1 MPFSLRSAPKTATRA
16 DREDTKISCLATIR
30 FMNVCRSY
38 LRPYSQHEP
47 APMEL
52 PIVRFNRKPSDFSKT
67 LKERV
72 DAYFKENGLSRQGDW
87 RMYAKTVLMLGLFFT
102 PWAFIAF
109 GGTGGGWQFWV
120 AEIVMGFGLAGIG
133 LNVMHDAN
141 HGSFSKHKWVN
152 QTVSYVLDL
161 VGGSS
166 ALWRIQHN
174 VLHHSFT
181 NIEGLDEDI
190 DTPGI
195 LRFTPN
201 RPLKK
206 IHKLQFI
213 YAWGFYSIM
222 TLFWMTAKD
231 WLALARYR
239 KKGLVKSSGSSVGQL
254 TRDLIISKVAVLRL
268 HHGLAGAL
276 QRPPVLEN
284 HRGLDGHAR
293 RDRTHLGF
301 HLPACSR
308 VGRLAICPRGKRRKH
323 GRRQPLT
330 PTQIHRKLW
339 HTIAPVHVDV
349 WWFES
354 SNRAPLV
361 SASLPH
367 SLQRFG
373 THRAQDS
380 RRIWASLSLIHHIC
394 WRTRLAHQDAL
405 EARTR
410 RAVGII
416 PHGLFGFRA

>member
-1 MPFSLRSAPKTATRA
+1 
-16 DREDTKISCLATIR
+16 
-30 FMNVCRSY
+30 
-38 LRPYSQHEP
+38 
-47 APMEL
+47 
-52 PIVRFNRKPSDFSKT
+52 
-67 LKERV
+67 
-72 DAYFKENGLSRQGDW
+72 
-87 RMYAKTVLMLGLFFT
+87 MYAKTVVMLGLFFT
-102 PWAFIAF
+102 PWALIAF
-109 GGTGGGWQFWV
+109 GGVGGGWQFWV

-254 TRDLIISKVAVLRL
+254 TRDLIISKVLYFGYIMVLPALFSGLPFWKIILGWMVMHAVTGLILASIFQPAHVLEDLQFAQGEKGASMEDDNLSHQLKSTANFGTRSRL
-268 HHGLAGAL
+268 FTWMCGGLNHQIEHHLFPQVCHIHFSDLAPIVRKTAEEFGLPYRSSTTFAGAL
-276 QRPPVLEN
+276 AL
-284 HRGLDGHAR
+284 HTKMLWK
-293 RDRTHLGF
+293 LG
-301 HLPACSR
+301 R
-308 VGRLAICPRGKRRKH
+308 E
-323 GRRQPLT
+323 
-330 PTQIHRKLW
+330 
-339 HTIAPVHVDV
+339 
-349 WWFES
+349 ES
-354 SNRAPLV
+354 
-361 SASLPH
+361 
-367 SLQRFG
+367 
-373 THRAQDS
+373 
-380 RRIWASLSLIHHIC
+380 WA
-394 WRTRLAHQDAL
+394 
-405 EARTR
+405 
-410 RAVGII
+410 
-416 PHGLFGFRA
+416 

>member
-1 MPFSLRSAPKTATRA
+1 
-16 DREDTKISCLATIR
+16 
-30 FMNVCRSY
+30 MNVCRSY

-109 GGTGGGWQFWV
+109 GGTGAGWQFWV

-254 TRDLIISKVAVLRL
+254 TRDLIISKVLYFGYIMVLPALFSGLPFWKIILGWMVMHAVTGLILASIFQPAHVLEDLQFAQGEKGASMEDDNLSHQLKSTANFGTRSRL
-268 HHGLAGAL
+268 FTWMCGGLNHQIEHHLFPQVCHIHFSDLAPIVRKTAEEFGLPYRSSTTFAGAL
-276 QRPPVLEN
+276 AL
-284 HRGLDGHAR
+284 HTKMLWK
-293 RDRTHLGF
+293 LG
-301 HLPACSR
+301 R
-308 VGRLAICPRGKRRKH
+308 EE
-323 GRRQPLT
+323 Q
-330 PTQIHRKLW
+330 
-339 HTIAPVHVDV
+339 
-349 WWFES
+349 
-354 SNRAPLV
+354 
-361 SASLPH
+361 
-367 SLQRFG
+367 
-373 THRAQDS
+373 
-380 RRIWASLSLIHHIC
+380 WA
-394 WRTRLAHQDAL
+394 
-405 EARTR
+405 
-410 RAVGII
+410 
-416 PHGLFGFRA
+416 

>member
-109 GGTGGGWQFWV
+109 GGIGGGWQFWV

-254 TRDLIISKVAVLRL
+254 TRDLIISKLLYFGYIMVLPALFSGLPFWKITVGWMVMHAVTGLILASIFQPAHVLEDLQFSQGEKGASMEDDNLSHQLKSTANFGTRSRL
-268 HHGLAGAL
+268 FTWMCGGLNHQIEHHLFPQVCHIHFSDLAPIVRKTAEEFGLPYRSSTTFAGAL
-276 QRPPVLEN
+276 AL
-284 HRGLDGHAR
+284 HTKMLWK
-293 RDRTHLGF
+293 LG
-301 HLPACSR
+301 R
-308 VGRLAICPRGKRRKH
+308 EE
-323 GRRQPLT
+323 Q
-330 PTQIHRKLW
+330 
-339 HTIAPVHVDV
+339 
-349 WWFES
+349 
-354 SNRAPLV
+354 
-361 SASLPH
+361 
-367 SLQRFG
+367 
-373 THRAQDS
+373 
-380 RRIWASLSLIHHIC
+380 WA
-394 WRTRLAHQDAL
+394 
-405 EARTR
+405 
-410 RAVGII
+410 
-416 PHGLFGFRA
+416 

>member
-1 MPFSLRSAPKTATRA
+1 MRSAPKTATRA

-30 FMNVCRSY
+30 FVNVCRSY
-38 LRPYSQHEP
+38 LRPYSQPEP

-109 GGTGGGWQFWV
+109 GGTGAGWQFWV

-239 KKGLVKSSGSSVGQL
+239 KKGLVKSSGNSVGQL
-254 TRDLIISKVAVLRL
+254 TRDLIISKLLYFGYIMVLPALFSGLPFWKIIVSWMVMHAVTGLILASIFQPAHVLEDLQFAQGEKGASMEDDNLSHQLKSTANFGTRSRL
-268 HHGLAGAL
+268 FTWMCGGLNHQIEHHLFPQVCHIHFSDLAPIVRKTAEEFGLPYRSSTTFAGAL
-276 QRPPVLEN
+276 AL
-284 HRGLDGHAR
+284 HTKMLWK
-293 RDRTHLGF
+293 LG
-301 HLPACSR
+301 R
-308 VGRLAICPRGKRRKH
+308 EE
-323 GRRQPLT
+323 Q
-330 PTQIHRKLW
+330 
-339 HTIAPVHVDV
+339 
-349 WWFES
+349 
-354 SNRAPLV
+354 
-361 SASLPH
+361 
-367 SLQRFG
+367 
-373 THRAQDS
+373 
-380 RRIWASLSLIHHIC
+380 WA
-394 WRTRLAHQDAL
+394 
-405 EARTR
+405 
-410 RAVGII
+410 
-416 PHGLFGFRA
+416 

>member
-1 MPFSLRSAPKTATRA
+1 
-16 DREDTKISCLATIR
+16 
-30 FMNVCRSY
+30 MNVCRSY

-254 TRDLIISKVAVLRL
+254 TRDLIISKLLYFGYIMVLPALFSGLPFWKIIVGWMVMHAVTGLILASIFQPAHVLEDLQFSQGEKGASMEDDNLSHQLKSTANFGTRSRL
-268 HHGLAGAL
+268 FTWMCGGLNHQIEHHLFPQVCHIHFSDLAPIVRKTAEEFGLPYRSSTTFAGAL
-276 QRPPVLEN
+276 AL
-284 HRGLDGHAR
+284 HTKMLWK
-293 RDRTHLGF
+293 LG
-301 HLPACSR
+301 R
-308 VGRLAICPRGKRRKH
+308 EE
-323 GRRQPLT
+323 Q
-330 PTQIHRKLW
+330 
-339 HTIAPVHVDV
+339 
-349 WWFES
+349 
-354 SNRAPLV
+354 
-361 SASLPH
+361 
-367 SLQRFG
+367 
-373 THRAQDS
+373 
-380 RRIWASLSLIHHIC
+380 WA
-394 WRTRLAHQDAL
+394 
-405 EARTR
+405 
-410 RAVGII
+410 
-416 PHGLFGFRA
+416 

>member
-1 MPFSLRSAPKTATRA
+1 
-16 DREDTKISCLATIR
+16 
-30 FMNVCRSY
+30 MNVCRSY

-109 GGTGGGWQFWV
+109 GGIGGGWQFWV

-254 TRDLIISKVAVLRL
+254 TRDLIISKLLYFGYIMVLPALFSGLPFWKITVGWMVMHAVTGLILASIFQPAHVLEDLQFSQGKKGASMEDDNLSHQLKSTANFGTRSRL
-268 HHGLAGAL
+268 FTWMCGGLNHQIEHHLFPQVCHIHFSDLAPIVRKTAEEFGLPYRSSTTFAGAL
-276 QRPPVLEN
+276 AL
-284 HRGLDGHAR
+284 HTKMLWK
-293 RDRTHLGF
+293 LG
-301 HLPACSR
+301 R
-308 VGRLAICPRGKRRKH
+308 EE
-323 GRRQPLT
+323 Q
-330 PTQIHRKLW
+330 
-339 HTIAPVHVDV
+339 
-349 WWFES
+349 
-354 SNRAPLV
+354 
-361 SASLPH
+361 
-367 SLQRFG
+367 
-373 THRAQDS
+373 
-380 RRIWASLSLIHHIC
+380 WA
-394 WRTRLAHQDAL
+394 
-405 EARTR
+405 
-410 RAVGII
+410 
-416 PHGLFGFRA
+416 

>member
-1 MPFSLRSAPKTATRA
+1 MRSAPKTVTRT
-16 DREDTKISCLATIR
+16 DREDTKISCSATTR
-30 FMNVCRSY
+30 YANVCRSY

-72 DAYFKENGLSRQGDW
+72 DTYFKENGLSRQGDW

-109 GGTGGGWQFWV
+109 GGTGAGWQFWV

-239 KKGLVKSSGSSVGQL
+239 KKGLVKSSGNSVGQL
-254 TRDLIISKVAVLRL
+254 TRDLIISKLLYFGYIMVLPALFSGLPIWKIIVGWMVMHAVTGLILASIFQPAHVLEDLQFAQGEKGASMEDDNLSHQLKSTANFGTRSRL
-268 HHGLAGAL
+268 FTWMCGGLNHQIEHHLFPQVCHIHFSDLAPIVRKTAEEFGLPYRSSTTFAGAL
-276 QRPPVLEN
+276 AL
-284 HRGLDGHAR
+284 HTKMLWK
-293 RDRTHLGF
+293 LG
-301 HLPACSR
+301 R
-308 VGRLAICPRGKRRKH
+308 EE
-323 GRRQPLT
+323 Q
-330 PTQIHRKLW
+330 
-339 HTIAPVHVDV
+339 
-349 WWFES
+349 
-354 SNRAPLV
+354 
-361 SASLPH
+361 
-367 SLQRFG
+367 
-373 THRAQDS
+373 
-380 RRIWASLSLIHHIC
+380 WA
-394 WRTRLAHQDAL
+394 
-405 EARTR
+405 
-410 RAVGII
+410 
-416 PHGLFGFRA
+416 

>member
-254 TRDLIISKVAVLRL
+254 TRDLIISKLLYFGYIMVLPALFSGLPFWKIIVGWMVMHAVTGLILASIFQPAHVLEDLQFAQGEKGASMEDDNLSHQLKSTANFGTRSRL
-268 HHGLAGAL
+268 FTWMCGGLNHQIEHHLFPQVCHIHFSDLAPIVRKTAEEFGLPYRSSTTFAGAL
-276 QRPPVLEN
+276 AL
-284 HRGLDGHAR
+284 HTKMLWK
-293 RDRTHLGF
+293 LG
-301 HLPACSR
+301 R
-308 VGRLAICPRGKRRKH
+308 EE
-323 GRRQPLT
+323 Q
-330 PTQIHRKLW
+330 
-339 HTIAPVHVDV
+339 
-349 WWFES
+349 
-354 SNRAPLV
+354 
-361 SASLPH
+361 
-367 SLQRFG
+367 
-373 THRAQDS
+373 
-380 RRIWASLSLIHHIC
+380 WA
-394 WRTRLAHQDAL
+394 
-405 EARTR
+405 
-410 RAVGII
+410 
-416 PHGLFGFRA
+416 

>member
-1 MPFSLRSAPKTATRA
+1 
-16 DREDTKISCLATIR
+16 
-30 FMNVCRSY
+30 MNVCRSY

-254 TRDLIISKVAVLRL
+254 TRDLIISKVLYFGYIMVLPALFSGLPFWKIILGWMVMHAVTGLILASIFQPAHVLEDLQFAQGEKGASMEDDNLSHQLKSTANFGTRSRL
-268 HHGLAGAL
+268 FTWMCGGLNHQIEHHLFPQVCHIHFSDLAPIVRKTAEEFGLPYRSSTTFAGAL
-276 QRPPVLEN
+276 AL
-284 HRGLDGHAR
+284 HTKMLWK
-293 RDRTHLGF
+293 LG
-301 HLPACSR
+301 R
-308 VGRLAICPRGKRRKH
+308 EE
-323 GRRQPLT
+323 Q
-330 PTQIHRKLW
+330 
-339 HTIAPVHVDV
+339 
-349 WWFES
+349 
-354 SNRAPLV
+354 
-361 SASLPH
+361 
-367 SLQRFG
+367 
-373 THRAQDS
+373 
-380 RRIWASLSLIHHIC
+380 WA
-394 WRTRLAHQDAL
+394 
-405 EARTR
+405 
-410 RAVGII
+410 
-416 PHGLFGFRA
+416 

>member
-1 MPFSLRSAPKTATRA
+1 
-16 DREDTKISCLATIR
+16 
-30 FMNVCRSY
+30 MNVCRSY

-109 GGTGGGWQFWV
+109 GGTGAGWQFWV

-254 TRDLIISKVAVLRL
+254 TRDLIISKVLYFGYIMVLPALFSGLPFWKIILGWMVMHAVTGLILASIFQPAHVLEDLQFAQGEKGASMEDDNLSHQLKSTANFGTRSRL
-268 HHGLAGAL
+268 FTWMCGGLNHQIEHHLFPQVCHIHFSDLAPIVRKTAEEFGLPYRSSTTFAGAL
-276 QRPPVLEN
+276 AL
-284 HRGLDGHAR
+284 HTKMLWK
-293 RDRTHLGF
+293 LG
-301 HLPACSR
+301 R
-308 VGRLAICPRGKRRKH
+308 E
-323 GRRQPLT
+323 
-330 PTQIHRKLW
+330 
-339 HTIAPVHVDV
+339 
-349 WWFES
+349 ES
-354 SNRAPLV
+354 
-361 SASLPH
+361 
-367 SLQRFG
+367 
-373 THRAQDS
+373 
-380 RRIWASLSLIHHIC
+380 WA
-394 WRTRLAHQDAL
+394 
-405 EARTR
+405 
-410 RAVGII
+410 
-416 PHGLFGFRA
+416 

>member
-1 MPFSLRSAPKTATRA
+1 
-16 DREDTKISCLATIR
+16 
-30 FMNVCRSY
+30 
-38 LRPYSQHEP
+38 
-47 APMEL
+47 MEL

-254 TRDLIISKVAVLRL
+254 TRDLIISKVLYFGYIMVLPALFSGLPFWKIILGWMVMHAVTGLILASIFQPAHVLEDLQFAQGEKGASMEDDNLSHQLKSTANFGTRSRL
-268 HHGLAGAL
+268 FTWMCGGLNHQIEHHLFPQVCHIHFSDLAPIVRKTAEEFGLPYRSSTTFAGAL
-276 QRPPVLEN
+276 AL
-284 HRGLDGHAR
+284 HTKMLWK
-293 RDRTHLGF
+293 LG
-301 HLPACSR
+301 R
-308 VGRLAICPRGKRRKH
+308 
-323 GRRQPLT
+323 
-330 PTQIHRKLW
+330 
-339 HTIAPVHVDV
+339 
-349 WWFES
+349 E
-354 SNRAPLV
+354 
-361 SASLPH
+361 
-367 SLQRFG
+367 
-373 THRAQDS
+373 
-380 RRIWASLSLIHHIC
+380 
-394 WRTRLAHQDAL
+394 
-405 EARTR
+405 E
-410 RAVGII
+410 AVGII

>member
-1 MPFSLRSAPKTATRA
+1 MRSAPKRATRA
-16 DREDTKISCLATIR
+16 DREDTKILCMATIQSV
-30 FMNVCRSY
+30 NVCRSY
-38 LRPYSQHEP
+38 LRLYSQHEP

-72 DAYFKENGLSRQGDW
+72 DAYFKENDLSRQGDW
-87 RMYAKTVLMLGLFFT
+87 RMYAKTVVMLALFFS

-109 GGTGGGWQFWV
+109 GGSGGGWQFWV

-141 HGSFSKHKWVN
+141 HGAFSKHKWVN

-231 WLALARYR
+231 WIALGRYR
-239 KKGLVKSSGSSVGQL
+239 KKGLVKSSGSSFGQL
-254 TRDLIISKVAVLRL
+254 TRDLIISKVLYFTYIMVLPVLFSGLPFWQILTGWMVMHAVTGLILASIFQPAHVLEDL
-268 HHGLAGAL
+268 HFAQGEKGANMEDDSLPHQLKSTANFGTRSRVFTWMCGGLNHQIEHHLFPQVCHIHFSKLAPIVRKTAEEFGLPYRSSTTFAGAL
-276 QRPPVLEN
+276 AL
-284 HRGLDGHAR
+284 HTKMLWK
-293 RDRTHLGF
+293 LG
-301 HLPACSR
+301 R
-308 VGRLAICPRGKRRKH
+308 E
-323 GRRQPLT
+323 
-330 PTQIHRKLW
+330 
-339 HTIAPVHVDV
+339 
-349 WWFES
+349 ES
-354 SNRAPLV
+354 
-361 SASLPH
+361 
-367 SLQRFG
+367 
-373 THRAQDS
+373 
-380 RRIWASLSLIHHIC
+380 WA
-394 WRTRLAHQDAL
+394 
-405 EARTR
+405 
-410 RAVGII
+410 
-416 PHGLFGFRA
+416 

>member
-1 MPFSLRSAPKTATRA
+1 
-16 DREDTKISCLATIR
+16 
-30 FMNVCRSY
+30 MNVCRSY

-109 GGTGGGWQFWV
+109 GGTGAGWQFWV

-254 TRDLIISKVAVLRL
+254 TRDLIISKLLYFGYIMVLPALFSGLPFWKIIVGWMVMHAVTGLILASIFQPAHVLEDLQFAQGEKGASMEDDNLSHQLKSTANFGTRSRL
-268 HHGLAGAL
+268 FTWMCGGLNHQIEHHLFPQVCHIHFSDLAPIVRKTAEEFGLPYRSSTTFAGAL
-276 QRPPVLEN
+276 AL
-284 HRGLDGHAR
+284 HTKMLWK
-293 RDRTHLGF
+293 LG
-301 HLPACSR
+301 R
-308 VGRLAICPRGKRRKH
+308 EE
-323 GRRQPLT
+323 Q
-330 PTQIHRKLW
+330 
-339 HTIAPVHVDV
+339 
-349 WWFES
+349 
-354 SNRAPLV
+354 
-361 SASLPH
+361 
-367 SLQRFG
+367 
-373 THRAQDS
+373 
-380 RRIWASLSLIHHIC
+380 WA
-394 WRTRLAHQDAL
+394 
-405 EARTR
+405 
-410 RAVGII
+410 
-416 PHGLFGFRA
+416 

>member
-1 MPFSLRSAPKTATRA
+1 MRSAPKTVTRA
-16 DREDTKISCLATIR
+16 DREDTKISCSATTR
-30 FMNVCRSY
+30 FANVCRSY

-109 GGTGGGWQFWV
+109 GGTGAGWQFWV

-254 TRDLIISKVAVLRL
+254 TRDLIISKVLYFGYIMVLPALFSGLPFWKIILGWMVMHAVTGLILASIFQPAHVLEDLQFAQGEKGASMEDDNLSHQLKSTANFGTRSRL
-268 HHGLAGAL
+268 FTWMCGGLNHQIEHHLFPQVCHIHFSDLAPIVRKTAEEFGLPYRSSTTFAGAL
-276 QRPPVLEN
+276 AL
-284 HRGLDGHAR
+284 HTKMLWK
-293 RDRTHLGF
+293 LG
-301 HLPACSR
+301 R
-308 VGRLAICPRGKRRKH
+308 E
-323 GRRQPLT
+323 
-330 PTQIHRKLW
+330 
-339 HTIAPVHVDV
+339 
-349 WWFES
+349 ES
-354 SNRAPLV
+354 
-361 SASLPH
+361 
-367 SLQRFG
+367 
-373 THRAQDS
+373 
-380 RRIWASLSLIHHIC
+380 WA
-394 WRTRLAHQDAL
+394 
-405 EARTR
+405 
-410 RAVGII
+410 
-416 PHGLFGFRA
+416 

>member
-1 MPFSLRSAPKTATRA
+1 
-16 DREDTKISCLATIR
+16 
-30 FMNVCRSY
+30 
-38 LRPYSQHEP
+38 
-47 APMEL
+47 
-52 PIVRFNRKPSDFSKT
+52 
-67 LKERV
+67 
-72 DAYFKENGLSRQGDW
+72 
-87 RMYAKTVLMLGLFFT
+87 
-102 PWAFIAF
+102 
-109 GGTGGGWQFWV
+109 
-120 AEIVMGFGLAGIG
+120 
-133 LNVMHDAN
+133 MHDAN

-254 TRDLIISKVAVLRL
+254 TRDLIISKVLYFGYIMVLPALFSGLPFWKIILGWMVMHAVT
-268 HHGLAGAL
+268 GLILASIFQPAH
-276 QRPPVLEN
+276 VLEDLQFAQGEKGASMEDDN
-284 HRGLDGHAR
+284 LSHQLKSTANFGTR
-293 RDRTHLGF
+293 
-301 HLPACSR
+301 
-308 VGRLAICPRGKRRKH
+308 
-323 GRRQPLT
+323 
-330 PTQIHRKLW
+330 
-339 HTIAPVHVDV
+339 IAPVHVDV
-349 WWFES
+349 WWFEP
-354 SNRAPLV
+354 SNRTPPV

-380 RRIWASLSLIHHIC
+380 RRIWAPLPLIHHFC
-394 WRTRLAHQDAL
+394 WRTCLAHQDAL

-410 RAVGII
+410 RILGII

>member
-109 GGTGGGWQFWV
+109 GGTGAGWQFWV

-254 TRDLIISKVAVLRL
+254 TRDLIISKLLYFGYIMVLPALFSGLPFWKIIVGWMVMHAVTGLILASIFQPAHVLEDLQFAQGEKGASMEDDNLSHQLKSTANFGTRSRL
-268 HHGLAGAL
+268 FTWMCGGLNHQIEHHLFPQVCHIHFSDLAPIVRKTAEEFGLPYRSSTTFAGAL
-276 QRPPVLEN
+276 AL
-284 HRGLDGHAR
+284 HTKMLWK
-293 RDRTHLGF
+293 LG
-301 HLPACSR
+301 R
-308 VGRLAICPRGKRRKH
+308 EE
-323 GRRQPLT
+323 Q
-330 PTQIHRKLW
+330 
-339 HTIAPVHVDV
+339 
-349 WWFES
+349 
-354 SNRAPLV
+354 
-361 SASLPH
+361 
-367 SLQRFG
+367 
-373 THRAQDS
+373 
-380 RRIWASLSLIHHIC
+380 WA
-394 WRTRLAHQDAL
+394 
-405 EARTR
+405 
-410 RAVGII
+410 
-416 PHGLFGFRA
+416 

>member
-1 MPFSLRSAPKTATRA
+1 MRSAPKTATRA
-16 DREDTKISCLATIR
+16 DREDTKISYLATIR
-30 FMNVCRSY
+30 FVNVCRSY

-239 KKGLVKSSGSSVGQL
+239 KKGLVKSSGNSVGQL
-254 TRDLIISKVAVLRL
+254 TRDLIISKLLYFGYIMVLPALFSGLPFWKIIVGWMVMHAVTGLILASIFQPAHVLEDLQFAQGEKGTSMEDDNLSHQLKSTANFGTRSRL
-268 HHGLAGAL
+268 FTWMCGGLNHQIEHHLFPQVCHIHFSDLAPIVRKTAEEFGLPYRSSTTFAGAL
-276 QRPPVLEN
+276 AL
-284 HRGLDGHAR
+284 HTKMLWK
-293 RDRTHLGF
+293 LG
-301 HLPACSR
+301 R
-308 VGRLAICPRGKRRKH
+308 EE
-323 GRRQPLT
+323 Q
-330 PTQIHRKLW
+330 
-339 HTIAPVHVDV
+339 
-349 WWFES
+349 
-354 SNRAPLV
+354 
-361 SASLPH
+361 
-367 SLQRFG
+367 
-373 THRAQDS
+373 
-380 RRIWASLSLIHHIC
+380 WA
-394 WRTRLAHQDAL
+394 
-405 EARTR
+405 
-410 RAVGII
+410 
-416 PHGLFGFRA
+416 

>member
-1 MPFSLRSAPKTATRA
+1 
-16 DREDTKISCLATIR
+16 
-30 FMNVCRSY
+30 MNVCRSY

-109 GGTGGGWQFWV
+109 GGTGAGWQFWV

-254 TRDLIISKVAVLRL
+254 TRDLIISKLLYFGYIMVLPALFSGLPFWKIIVGWMVMHAVTGLILASIFQPAHVLEDLQFAQGEKGASMEDDNLSHQLKSTANFGTRSRL
-268 HHGLAGAL
+268 FTWMCGGLNHQIEHHLFPQVCHIHFSDLAPIVRKTAEEFGLPYRSSTTFAGAL
-276 QRPPVLEN
+276 AL
-284 HRGLDGHAR
+284 HTKMLWK
-293 RDRTHLGF
+293 LG
-301 HLPACSR
+301 R
-308 VGRLAICPRGKRRKH
+308 E
-323 GRRQPLT
+323 
-330 PTQIHRKLW
+330 
-339 HTIAPVHVDV
+339 
-349 WWFES
+349 ES
-354 SNRAPLV
+354 
-361 SASLPH
+361 
-367 SLQRFG
+367 
-373 THRAQDS
+373 
-380 RRIWASLSLIHHIC
+380 WA
-394 WRTRLAHQDAL
+394 
-405 EARTR
+405 
-410 RAVGII
+410 
-416 PHGLFGFRA
+416 

>member
-1 MPFSLRSAPKTATRA
+1 MRSAPKTATRA

-30 FMNVCRSY
+30 FVNVCRSY
-38 LRPYSQHEP
+38 LRPYSQPEP

-239 KKGLVKSSGSSVGQL
+239 KKGLVKSSGNSVGQL
-254 TRDLIISKVAVLRL
+254 TRDLIISKLLYFGYIMVLPALFSGLPFWKIIVGWMVMHAVTGLILASIFQPAHVLEDLQFAQGEKGASMEDDNLSHQLKSTANFGTRSRL
-268 HHGLAGAL
+268 FTWMCGGLNHQIEHHLFPQVCHIHFSDLAPIVRKTAEEFGLPYRSSTTFAGAL
-276 QRPPVLEN
+276 AL
-284 HRGLDGHAR
+284 HTKMLWK
-293 RDRTHLGF
+293 LG
-301 HLPACSR
+301 R
-308 VGRLAICPRGKRRKH
+308 EE
-323 GRRQPLT
+323 Q
-330 PTQIHRKLW
+330 
-339 HTIAPVHVDV
+339 
-349 WWFES
+349 
-354 SNRAPLV
+354 
-361 SASLPH
+361 
-367 SLQRFG
+367 
-373 THRAQDS
+373 
-380 RRIWASLSLIHHIC
+380 WA
-394 WRTRLAHQDAL
+394 
-405 EARTR
+405 
-410 RAVGII
+410 
-416 PHGLFGFRA
+416 

>member
-109 GGTGGGWQFWV
+109 GGTGAGWQFWV

-254 TRDLIISKVAVLRL
+254 TRDLIISKLLYFGYIMVLPALFSGLPFWKIIVGWMVMHAVTGLILASIFQPAHVLEDLQFAQGEKGASMEDDNLSHQLKSTANFGTRSRL
-268 HHGLAGAL
+268 FTWMCGGLNHQIEHHLFPQVCHIHFSDLAPIVRKTAEEFGLPYRSSTTFAGAL
-276 QRPPVLEN
+276 AL
-284 HRGLDGHAR
+284 HTKMLWK
-293 RDRTHLGF
+293 LG
-301 HLPACSR
+301 R
-308 VGRLAICPRGKRRKH
+308 E
-323 GRRQPLT
+323 
-330 PTQIHRKLW
+330 
-339 HTIAPVHVDV
+339 
-349 WWFES
+349 ES
-354 SNRAPLV
+354 
-361 SASLPH
+361 
-367 SLQRFG
+367 
-373 THRAQDS
+373 
-380 RRIWASLSLIHHIC
+380 WA
-394 WRTRLAHQDAL
+394 
-405 EARTR
+405 
-410 RAVGII
+410 
-416 PHGLFGFRA
+416 

>member
-1 MPFSLRSAPKTATRA
+1 
-16 DREDTKISCLATIR
+16 
-30 FMNVCRSY
+30 
-38 LRPYSQHEP
+38 
-47 APMEL
+47 MEL

-109 GGTGGGWQFWV
+109 GGTGAGWQFWV

-254 TRDLIISKVAVLRL
+254 TRDLIISKALYFGYIMILPALFSGLPFWKIILGWMVMHAVTGLILASIFQPAHVLEDLQFAQGEKGVSMEDDNLSHQLKSTANFGTRSRL
-268 HHGLAGAL
+268 FTWMCGGLNHQIEHHLFPQVCHIHFSDLAPIVRKTAEEFGLPYRSSTTFAGAL
-276 QRPPVLEN
+276 AL
-284 HRGLDGHAR
+284 HTKMLWK
-293 RDRTHLGF
+293 LG
-301 HLPACSR
+301 R
-308 VGRLAICPRGKRRKH
+308 E
-323 GRRQPLT
+323 
-330 PTQIHRKLW
+330 
-339 HTIAPVHVDV
+339 
-349 WWFES
+349 ES
-354 SNRAPLV
+354 
-361 SASLPH
+361 
-367 SLQRFG
+367 
-373 THRAQDS
+373 
-380 RRIWASLSLIHHIC
+380 WA
-394 WRTRLAHQDAL
+394 
-405 EARTR
+405 
-410 RAVGII
+410 
-416 PHGLFGFRA
+416 

>member
-1 MPFSLRSAPKTATRA
+1 MRSAPKTVTRT
-16 DREDTKISCLATIR
+16 DREDTKISCSATTR
-30 FMNVCRSY
+30 FANVCRSY

-109 GGTGGGWQFWV
+109 GGTGAGWQFWV

-254 TRDLIISKVAVLRL
+254 TRDLIISKVLYFGYIMVLPALFSGLPFWKIILGWMVMHAVTGLILASIFQPAHVLEDLQFAQGEKGASMEDDNLSHQLKSTANFGTRSRL
-268 HHGLAGAL
+268 FTWMCGGLNHQIEHHLFPQVCHIHFSDLAPIVRKTAEEFGLPYRSSTTFAGAL
-276 QRPPVLEN
+276 AL
-284 HRGLDGHAR
+284 HTKMLWK
-293 RDRTHLGF
+293 LG
-301 HLPACSR
+301 R
-308 VGRLAICPRGKRRKH
+308 EE
-323 GRRQPLT
+323 Q
-330 PTQIHRKLW
+330 
-339 HTIAPVHVDV
+339 
-349 WWFES
+349 
-354 SNRAPLV
+354 
-361 SASLPH
+361 
-367 SLQRFG
+367 
-373 THRAQDS
+373 
-380 RRIWASLSLIHHIC
+380 WA
-394 WRTRLAHQDAL
+394 
-405 EARTR
+405 
-410 RAVGII
+410 
-416 PHGLFGFRA
+416 

>member
-1 MPFSLRSAPKTATRA
+1 
-16 DREDTKISCLATIR
+16 
-30 FMNVCRSY
+30 MNVCRSY

-52 PIVRFNRKPSDFSKT
+52 PIVRFKRKPSDFSKT

-254 TRDLIISKVAVLRL
+254 TRDLIISKLLYFGYIMVLPALFSGLPFWKIIVGWMVMHAVTGLILASIFQPAHVLEDLQFAQGEKGASMEDDNLSHQLKSTANFGTRSRL
-268 HHGLAGAL
+268 FTWMCGGLNHQIEHHLFPQVCHIHFSDLAPIVRKTAEEFGLPYRSSTTFAGAL
-276 QRPPVLEN
+276 AL
-284 HRGLDGHAR
+284 HTKMLWK
-293 RDRTHLGF
+293 LG
-301 HLPACSR
+301 R
-308 VGRLAICPRGKRRKH
+308 E
-323 GRRQPLT
+323 
-330 PTQIHRKLW
+330 
-339 HTIAPVHVDV
+339 
-349 WWFES
+349 ES
-354 SNRAPLV
+354 
-361 SASLPH
+361 
-367 SLQRFG
+367 
-373 THRAQDS
+373 
-380 RRIWASLSLIHHIC
+380 WA
-394 WRTRLAHQDAL
+394 
-405 EARTR
+405 
-410 RAVGII
+410 
-416 PHGLFGFRA
+416 

>member
-1 MPFSLRSAPKTATRA
+1 
-16 DREDTKISCLATIR
+16 
-30 FMNVCRSY
+30 MNVCRSY

-254 TRDLIISKVAVLRL
+254 TRDLIISKLLYFGYIMVLPALFSGLPFWKIIVGWMVMHAVTGLILASIFQPAHVLEDLQFAQGEKGASMEDDTLSHQLKSTANFGTRSRL
-268 HHGLAGAL
+268 FTWMCGGLNHQIEHHLFPQVCHIHFSDLAPIVRKTAEEFGLPYRSSTTFAGAL
-276 QRPPVLEN
+276 AL
-284 HRGLDGHAR
+284 HTKMLWK
-293 RDRTHLGF
+293 LG
-301 HLPACSR
+301 R
-308 VGRLAICPRGKRRKH
+308 EE
-323 GRRQPLT
+323 Q
-330 PTQIHRKLW
+330 
-339 HTIAPVHVDV
+339 
-349 WWFES
+349 
-354 SNRAPLV
+354 
-361 SASLPH
+361 
-367 SLQRFG
+367 
-373 THRAQDS
+373 
-380 RRIWASLSLIHHIC
+380 WA
-394 WRTRLAHQDAL
+394 
-405 EARTR
+405 
-410 RAVGII
+410 
-416 PHGLFGFRA
+416 

>member
-1 MPFSLRSAPKTATRA
+1 
-16 DREDTKISCLATIR
+16 
-30 FMNVCRSY
+30 MNVCRSY

-239 KKGLVKSSGSSVGQL
+239 KKGLVKSSGNSVGQL
-254 TRDLIISKVAVLRL
+254 TRDLIISKLLYFGYIMVLPALFSGLPFWKIIVGWMVMHAVTGLILASIFQPAHVLEDLQFAQGEKGASMEDDNLSHQLKSTANFGTRSRL
-268 HHGLAGAL
+268 FTWMCGGLNHQIEHHLFPQVCHIHFSDLAPIVRKTAEEFGLPYRSSTTFAGAL
-276 QRPPVLEN
+276 AL
-284 HRGLDGHAR
+284 HTKMLWK
-293 RDRTHLGF
+293 LG
-301 HLPACSR
+301 R
-308 VGRLAICPRGKRRKH
+308 EE
-323 GRRQPLT
+323 Q
-330 PTQIHRKLW
+330 
-339 HTIAPVHVDV
+339 
-349 WWFES
+349 
-354 SNRAPLV
+354 
-361 SASLPH
+361 
-367 SLQRFG
+367 
-373 THRAQDS
+373 
-380 RRIWASLSLIHHIC
+380 WA
-394 WRTRLAHQDAL
+394 
-405 EARTR
+405 
-410 RAVGII
+410 
-416 PHGLFGFRA
+416 

>member
-1 MPFSLRSAPKTATRA
+1 
-16 DREDTKISCLATIR
+16 
-30 FMNVCRSY
+30 MNVCRSY

-72 DAYFKENGLSRQGDW
+72 DTYFKENGLSRQGDW

-109 GGTGGGWQFWV
+109 GGTGAGWQFWV

-254 TRDLIISKVAVLRL
+254 TRDLIISKVLYFGYIMVLPALFSGLPFWKIILGWMVMHAVTGLILASIFQPAHVLEDLQFAQGEKGASMEDDNLSHQLKSTANFGTRSRL
-268 HHGLAGAL
+268 FTWMCGGLNHQIEHHLFPQVCHIHFSDLAPIVRKTAEEFGLPYRSSTTFAGAL
-276 QRPPVLEN
+276 AL
-284 HRGLDGHAR
+284 HTKMLWK
-293 RDRTHLGF
+293 LG
-301 HLPACSR
+301 R
-308 VGRLAICPRGKRRKH
+308 E
-323 GRRQPLT
+323 
-330 PTQIHRKLW
+330 
-339 HTIAPVHVDV
+339 
-349 WWFES
+349 ES
-354 SNRAPLV
+354 
-361 SASLPH
+361 
-367 SLQRFG
+367 
-373 THRAQDS
+373 
-380 RRIWASLSLIHHIC
+380 WA
-394 WRTRLAHQDAL
+394 
-405 EARTR
+405 
-410 RAVGII
+410 
-416 PHGLFGFRA
+416 

>member
-1 MPFSLRSAPKTATRA
+1 MPFSLRSAPKTATRT

-30 FMNVCRSY
+30 FVNVCRSY
-38 LRPYSQHEP
+38 LRLYSQHEP

-87 RMYAKTVLMLGLFFT
+87 RMYAKTVLMLGLFFS

-254 TRDLIISKVAVLRL
+254 TRDLIISKLLYFGYIMVLPALFSGLPFWKIIVGWMVMHAVTGLILASIFQPAHVLEDLQFAQGEKGASMEDDNLSHQLKSTANFGTRSRL
-268 HHGLAGAL
+268 FTWMCGGLNHQIEHHLFPQVCHIHFSDLAPIVRKTAEEFGLPYRSSTTFAGAL
-276 QRPPVLEN
+276 AL
-284 HRGLDGHAR
+284 HTKMLWK
-293 RDRTHLGF
+293 LG
-301 HLPACSR
+301 R
-308 VGRLAICPRGKRRKH
+308 EE
-323 GRRQPLT
+323 Q
-330 PTQIHRKLW
+330 
-339 HTIAPVHVDV
+339 
-349 WWFES
+349 
-354 SNRAPLV
+354 
-361 SASLPH
+361 
-367 SLQRFG
+367 
-373 THRAQDS
+373 
-380 RRIWASLSLIHHIC
+380 WA
-394 WRTRLAHQDAL
+394 
-405 EARTR
+405 
-410 RAVGII
+410 
-416 PHGLFGFRA
+416 